1 MLEKSLAWS
10 LTVMVSM
17 GMSKN
22 TPIGEK
28 LRSWRK
34 LHGLSTKAAGALI
47 EVSGVQWYRYE
58 TGDRSVPMERLVP
71 ISKVTGLP
79 ISQLAP
85 ELAKEFAGVA
95 R

>member
-1 MLEKSLAWS
+1 
-10 LTVMVSM
+10 
-17 GMSKN
+17 MSKKN

-58 TGDRSVPMERLVP
+58 TGDRSVPIERLVP
-71 ISKVTGLP
+71 ISKATGLP

-85 ELAKEFAGVA
+85 ELAKQFAGA
-95 R
+95 AQ